1 MSKFQ
6 IVITCPNY
14 RPTQNGIGR
23 VQLTDTKRL
32 FDRATVRRAWIRQ
45 DKVCGL
51 CARELPFDLM
61 QGDHIIPWSM
71 GGQTTLE
78 NCQALCGSCNLRK
91 GTKNQNI
98 ARAIFSAEKI
108 KAGTAPLRTWQLSA
122 LKALEPII
130 LKRPVLV
137 EACPGAGKTHFGLD
151 LIYRLLRTAAISRV
165 LIFVPTLSIAD
176 GWLNAASSA
185 NKNSANVPLL
195 GPRTW
200 HPARCIPPDKVG
212 VVSTYQALFAATDM
226 FLAHATD
233 PGHRTLILFDEI
245 HHAGADAG
253 WGQRAQQAFTKNARA
268 TVSLTGTPFRTN
280 GDQIVFVPTNAKGMA
295 IPDFRYGYDEAIVDE
310 ACRPVQFVFV
320 QGSTKFR
327 TSDDNIHT
335 VRFADELTNSGAKMR
350 LRTALE
356 CVTQGSIAHRMLA
369 EANQYIL
376 QLRREGDS
384 DAAGLVVCVDCNHA
398 DKIATFMSQNVVSN
412 RPVVAASRT
421 LNDADPEPADAIREF
436 RGSYEPWIIAV
447 NMISEGVDIRRLRV
461 VVYLTN
467 RIAELAFRQIV
478 GRVVRSDHANQADHG
493 RVYMAA
499 DPQMVKMARRITNE
513 VRILPQPMVIETD
526 PQTSQVAVSANGRDR
541 GSFEALNSTEES
553 IAAVDSNGQTVKSEL
568 IHQALRYIEEY
579 GLTNTDPVSL
589 ALAALRKP
597 ELLNKLKEYE
607 S

>member
-1 MSKFQ
+1 
-6 IVITCPNY
+6 
-14 RPTQNGIGR
+14 
-23 VQLTDTKRL
+23 
-32 FDRATVRRAWIRQ
+32 
-45 DKVCGL
+45 
-51 CARELPFDLM
+51 M